1 MCVEHASFVYMFNLG
16 NSYYLKIVF
25 FWKLHLVEHV
35 FFFLGWS
42 FYGKRCLILGRHGA
56 AWDCSLAA
64 FFFVEMQRV
73 SPETNSSHQKI
84 DAGKTVVSFWG
95 PAYFQGAFAVRFW
108 GRYMLSFRCSFCWCL
123 DFCPT
128 IFLTYLRL
136 LTKSSNI
143 WTYVQPCYTKSYM
156 DISLPN
162 HLTYAF
168 NEPDIS
174 RHIWGYL
181 PNGSRVGRSL
191 SLRCWRRL
199 VSPMRMTRGND
210 ICRGSDLGW
219 RMMKTWQLGAGV
231 QHLVTFL
238 RETITNPEVYNH
250 ILGGILGYI
259 KPLYMMGFQLPT
271 STGEFASD
279 FWSINSLEALRWDF
293 NSMLAWCLAS
303 FAQAI
308 CSTQELWVL
317 EKTGSTPRGS
327 LAKVVFFLHCF
338 LMSVPWK
345 TYRFTM
351 LTNI

>member
-35 FFFLGWS
+35 FFLGWS

-64 FFFVEMQRV
+64 FFLLKCRGFPLKR
-73 SPETNSSHQKI
+73 
-84 DAGKTVVSFWG
+84 TVRIRKLMVGRRSFHFGG
-95 PAYFQGAFAVRFW
+95 PGPIFKVLLLLVFGDRTL
-108 GRYMLSFRCSFCWCL
+108 LSFRCSLCWCL

-143 WTYVQPCYTKSYM
+143 WTHVQPCYTKSYM
-156 DISLPN
+156 DIFLPN

-199 VSPMRMTRGND
+199 VSPMRKWLQEMTAFLG
-210 ICRGSDLGW
+210 GVSWGW
-219 RMMKTWQLGAGV
+219 RMKKTWRCFVGAGFKYFFW
-231 QHLVTFL
+231 FL
-238 RETITNPEVYNH
+238 
-250 ILGGILGYI
+250 
-259 KPLYMMGFQLPT
+259 PL
-271 STGEFASD
+271 
-279 FWSINSLEALRWDF
+279 SLEKWS
-293 NSMLAWCLAS
+293 N
-303 FAQAI
+303 
-308 CSTQELWVL
+308 
-317 EKTGSTPRGS
+317 
-327 LAKVVFFLHCF
+327 
-338 LMSVPWK
+338 
-345 TYRFTM
+345 
-351 LTNI
+351 LTI